1 VLARFDDGSPA
12 LLETRVGR
20 GRVILF
26 TSSASRAWS
35 DWSIRTSFLPA
46 MQRFAAYLAG
56 TLDPRKPT
64 PTVVGTPRELR
75 LEDGA
80 AGGRSIAGV
89 VAPGGRETPAR
100 ALARPA
106 GSAGPGGPFVL
117 VPDRPG
123 LWQVKVEEGG
133 EAKLDPTLAFAV
145 VPDPREADTR
155 RVDPAE
161 LTAWFG
167 GESHAQVAAEARPE
181 REVPLWSILLV
192 LAVAAFFVEGL
203 LVA

>member
-1 VLARFDDGSPA
+1 
-12 LLETRVGR
+12 
-20 GRVILF
+20 
-26 TSSASRAWS
+26 
-35 DWSIRTSFLPA
+35 
-46 MQRFAAYLAG
+46 
-56 TLDPRKPT
+56 
-64 PTVVGTPRELR
+64 VGTPRELR
-75 LEDGA
+75 LDDGA
-80 AGGRSIAGV
+80 AGRSLAAV
-89 VAPGGRETPAR
+89 VAPGGREIPAR

-106 GSAGPGGPFVL
+106 GSAGPFVL

-123 LWQVKVEEGG
+123 LWQVKVDEGG

-192 LAVAAFFVEGL
+192 LAVAAFFLEGL